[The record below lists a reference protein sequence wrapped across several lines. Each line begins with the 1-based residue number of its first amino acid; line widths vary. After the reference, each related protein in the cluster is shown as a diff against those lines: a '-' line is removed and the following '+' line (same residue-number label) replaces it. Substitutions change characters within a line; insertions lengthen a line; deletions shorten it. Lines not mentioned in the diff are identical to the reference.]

1 MGGLSVGPLV
11 FSAERA
17 PVLAA
22 ILVAMLVAGLL
33 ARRVGA
39 ALNTW
44 LLSALVAAALLGRIV
59 FVASN
64 WPGFAGAPWTILAFW
79 QGGFDGFGAAAGG
92 ALATLWHLRRSQ
104 RLWLPALAT
113 LACAAI
119 TWNTVHQLARGG
131 DMGLPAAMA
140 LTRLDGS
147 AVPASDWQGKPIVI
161 NLWASWCAP
170 CRREMPMMAEVAQQ
184 ETQVPILF
192 VNQGEGPGAIR
203 RYLAQEGIA
212 ISALQD
218 PGMQM
223 MAHFQTMGL
232 PATLFIDRDGKLR
245 AGHMGEISRARLL
258 SGIEDLR

>member
-1 MGGLSVGPLV
+1 MGSLSLGPLV
-11 FSAERA
+11 LSAERA

-22 ILVAMLVAGLL
+22 ILVALLVAGLL

-39 ALNTW
+39 ELNAW
-44 LLSALVAAALLGRIV
+44 LLSVLVMAALLGRIT
-59 FVASN
+59 FVVLN

-79 QGGFDGFGAAAGG
+79 QGGFDSWGAAAGG
-92 ALATLWHLRRSQ
+92 LLASLWHLRRRQ

-113 LACAAI
+113 VACAA
-119 TWNTVHQLARGG
+119 TAWNLVDQLARSGNV
-131 DMGLPAAMA
+131 DLPATIL

-147 AVPASDWQGKPIVI
+147 HASSSDWLDGPVVI
-161 NLWASWCAP
+161 NLWASWCPP
-170 CRREMPMMAEVAQQ
+170 CRREMPMMAEVAAR
-184 ETQVPILF
+184 ETEVPILF
-192 VNQGEGPGAIR
+192 VNQGEGAEVIR

-212 ISALQD
+212 IPALQD

-223 MAHFQTMGL
+223 MAHFQAMGL
-232 PATLFIDRDGKLR
+232 PATLFIGRDGKLR